1 MILAITRDNEKLIYE
16 VCKEN
21 GFENP
26 QVLTGVDSLKKFAV
40 QELRNLNNYKQII
53 IDIAST
59 KETENEIV
67 QAVVA
72 IKSMYNIK
80 IIIVALGFQEGNSL
94 LAKLFN
100 EGIYNFVN
108 ASTYFEQKELFN
120 EGIYNF
126 VNAST
131 YFEQKEQFRNCL
143 SNEGCQYKDAVR
155 FRQKLEEGK
164 KNKVIIKKEY
174 KKLKQ
179 FVNIAVAGTEKH
191 IGVTTQAILITMFLK
206 SLNMNACYIC
216 ATDKDEIK
224 NIETLEGVC
233 YAIWIRLLYL

>member
-1 MILAITRDNEKLIYE
+1 MIVFFYGKELMKLILAITRDNEKLICE

-108 ASTYFEQKELFN
+108 ASTYFEQKE
-120 EGIYNF
+120 
-126 VNAST
+126 
-131 YFEQKEQFRNCL
+131 QFRNCFSFL
-143 SNEGCQYKDAVR
+143 YS
-155 FRQKLEEGK
+155 F
-164 KNKVIIKKEY
+164 
-174 KKLKQ
+174 
-179 FVNIAVAGTEKH
+179 
-191 IGVTTQAILITMFLK
+191 LIMTLFFFP
-206 SLNMNACYIC
+206 SSSFCLNLTA
-216 ATDKDEIK
+216 
-224 NIETLEGVC
+224 
-233 YAIWIRLLYL
+233 

>member
-21 GFENP
+21 DFENP

-108 ASTYFEQKELFN
+108 ASTYFEQKE
-120 EGIYNF
+120 
-126 VNAST
+126 
-131 YFEQKEQFRNCL
+131 QFRNCL

-164 KNKVIIKKEY
+164 KNKVIIKKVEPTIINLDITLTLS
-174 KKLKQ
+174 KEADFTLLQDSIAK
-179 FVNIAVAGTEKH
+179 NIQAFFSSLEIGEAVALNKVVSLCFVSEH
-191 IGVTTQAILITMFLK
+191 ILNAEVAEFVSVSEDSIYELNKIT
-206 SLNMNACYIC
+206 
-216 ATDKDEIK
+216 IK
-224 NIETLEGVC
+224 KN
-233 YAIWIRLLYL
+233 